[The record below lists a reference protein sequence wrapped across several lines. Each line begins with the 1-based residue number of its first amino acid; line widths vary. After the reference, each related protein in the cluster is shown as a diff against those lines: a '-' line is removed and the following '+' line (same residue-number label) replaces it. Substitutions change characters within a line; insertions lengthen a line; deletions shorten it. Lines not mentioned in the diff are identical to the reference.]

1 MSALRLVADDLTGAL
16 DAGAQFTGARGD
28 LSCTLGP
35 VASWNRGADLAVNL
49 GCRDATPAT
58 AAAASRAALPV
69 LEGADLRFKKIDSLL
84 RGHWAAELA
93 AWIGAGGF
101 GTVVLAPAFPAQNR
115 ATRGGRQWAR
125 FPGRPWAM
133 TGVDPGAALASEGV
147 ASRSIAA
154 PFDVPDGPPGT
165 VLICDAET
173 DEDLDQICA
182 KLRNARQPVLWCGSA
197 GLARALAGAPPRQI
211 RPVDGRHLAIVG
223 TNHPVSLIQIA
234 YLRER
239 HPGRVVTFDADR
251 SASAARI
258 AEALA
263 ARGSCLAV
271 ADPGDIVDR
280 KAAAG
285 LIATWLGDV
294 FGCMPPPDMLT
305 VSGGE
310 TFLALCRGLSTD
322 HLLLLG
328 EYAPG
333 LPVSRLVGGAWD
345 GAVALSKSG
354 AFGGEDL
361 FTALL
366 G

>member
-1 MSALRLVADDLTGAL
+1 MSTLRLIADDLTGAL
-16 DAGAQFTGARGD
+16 DAGAQFTGARGT
-28 LSCTLGP
+28 LPCTLGP
-35 VASWNRGADLAVNL
+35 VTMWGVEADLAINL
-49 GCRDATPAT
+49 GCRDATPAE

-69 LEGADLRFKKIDSLL
+69 LDGADLRFKKIDSLL

-93 AWIGAGGF
+93 AWIDVGGF
-101 GTVVLAPAFPAQNR
+101 GTIVLAPAFPAQNR

-125 FPGRPWAM
+125 FPGRPWSMAEA
-133 TGVDPGAALASEGV
+133 DPAAALAAEGV
-147 ASRSIAA
+147 KSRAVA
-154 PFDVPDGPPGT
+154 RPFDVPDVAPRT

-182 KLRNARQPVLWCGSA
+182 NLRNARQPVLWCGSA
-197 GLARALAGAPPRQI
+197 GLARALAGAPPRRI
-211 RPVDGRHLAIVG
+211 RPEDGRHLAIVG
-223 TNHPVSLIQIA
+223 TDHPVSLIQIA
-234 YLRER
+234 HLRDR
-239 HPGRVVTFDADR
+239 HPGRVVTFDADGL
-251 SASAARI
+251 SSAARI

-263 ARGSCLAV
+263 ASGSCLAV
-271 ADPGDIVDR
+271 ADPGEAVDR
-280 KAAAG
+280 EAAAG
-285 LIATWLGDV
+285 LIAACLGDV
-294 FGCMPPPDMLT
+294 FGRLPPPDMLT

-333 LPVSRLVGGAWD
+333 LPVSRLIGGAWHET
-345 GAVALSKSG
+345 VALSKSG
-354 AFGGEDL
+354 AFGSEDL